1 MRRVARAGAVLGGLG
16 LAMLVGCASRVPASP
31 VATNATA
38 AAVDLTVRVVG
49 AASEEGWIAVAVYG
63 SPESFADRRDPV
75 AAARL
80 AIAGGAASWRS
91 PSLPPG
97 RYAVAAYHDADGDG
111 ELDRSAVGVPTE
123 PYGFSNDAR
132 GRFGPP
138 SFDDAVVELGGGATG
153 LEINLR

>member
-1 MRRVARAGAVLGGLG
+1 
-16 LAMLVGCASRVPASP
+16 MLVGCASTVPASP
-31 VATNATA
+31 VGTTATA

-49 AASEEGWIAVAVYG
+49 AASEGGWIAVAVYG

-80 AIAGGAASWRS
+80 AVAGGAALWRS
-91 PSLPPG
+91 PRLPPG

-111 ELDRSAVGVPTE
+111 ELDRSVVGVPTE

-138 SFDDAVVELGGGATG
+138 AFDDAVVELGGGATE